1 MSLKQKFFLFLN
13 FVLTFTLVGFILIKP
28 YIVDKV
34 LDIDGKDLGFVGLYD
49 NPLIYVIIFLGFIN
63 SFILIAYVVII
74 YYKQA
79 IKSNS
84 KWVKLVILSIFLFLT
99 AFIVHN
105 QVVRYSVLA
114 PTYKQELQE
123 KLGVW
128 SQNTNKKNIKN

>member
-1 MSLKQKFFLFLN
+1 MSLKQKLFLILN
-13 FVLTFTLVGFILIKP
+13 FILTFTLVGFILIKP

-34 LDIDGKDLGFVGLYD
+34 LDIGGKDLGFVGLYD

-63 SFILIAYVVII
+63 SFILISYVVII

-84 KWVKLVILSIFLFLT
+84 KWIKLVILSIFLFLT
-99 AFIVHN
+99 VFIAHN
-105 QVVRYSVLA
+105 QLVRYSILA
-114 PTYKQELQE
+114 PTYKKELQE

-128 SQNTNKKNIKN
+128 SQNTNKKNS